1 MTQIYHQG
9 ELYWRRS
16 KKGESSM
23 LKTFSQA
30 CCLVGVVSLGAF
42 VANAQEVVHALAG
55 TVSSMNP
62 TEQTITIKTDDGSE
76 GLFKDLM
83 KSNVSFDFDKN
94 VRAASI
100 PASSF
105 TRKGAH
111 VIVYYFGGGDVRTAV
126 ALQELGVGPLQKI
139 SGSVYKFNKHE
150 HLLTIKD
157 AAGLSESF
165 HIDPKTVAETS
176 WGAVEGEKFN
186 PEKGDQVRVTA
197 VLANGAE
204 DALFIREN

>member
-1 MTQIYHQG
+1 
-9 ELYWRRS
+9 
-16 KKGESSM
+16 M

-30 CCLVGVVSLGAF
+30 CCLVGVVSMAAF
-42 VANAQEVVHALAG
+42 AANAQEVVHALAG
-55 TVSSMNP
+55 TVDSINP

-83 KSNVSFDFDKN
+83 KSNVSFDFDRN
-94 VRAASI
+94 VRAESI
-100 PASSF
+100 PAGSF
-105 TRKGAH
+105 TSKGAH

-126 ALQELGVGPLQKI
+126 ALQNLGAGSLQKI
-139 SGSVYKFNKHE
+139 SGSVYKFNKHQ

-157 AAGLSESF
+157 ATGASQSF
-165 HIDPKTVAETS
+165 HIDPKTVAETP
-176 WGAVEGEKFN
+176 WGAVEGEKFD
-186 PEKGDQVRVTA
+186 PEKGDRVRVTA